1 MLARFEPVGLILSPF
16 LPVGGANFYWPP
28 RFGVDPGISETAT
41 GEDERMQLVFIRDRK
56 VQIAIGR
63 NFVNGADKEPHAAL
77 IGPSSGHSALI
88 YSKVDF
94 SLADLS

>member
-16 LPVGGANFYWPP
+16 LPMGGANFYWPP

-63 NFVNGADKEPHAAL
+63 NFVGL
-77 IGPSSGHSALI
+77 IRDSILKI
-88 YSKVDF
+88 
-94 SLADLS
+94 

>member
-41 GEDERMQLVFIRDRK
+41 GEDERMQLVFIRDPK

-63 NFVNGADKEPHAAL
+63 NFVNGANKEPHAAL
-77 IGPSSGHSALI
+77 IGPSRGHSALI
-88 YSKVDF
+88 YSKVGKF
-94 SLADLS
+94 FFG

>member
-56 VQIAIGR
+56 
-63 NFVNGADKEPHAAL
+63 GADRNRSEL
-77 IGPSSGHSALI
+77 RQWSQ
-88 YSKVDF
+88 
-94 SLADLS
+94 